1 MRIIFFCQYF
11 PPEMGAP
18 AARTHEHARRW
29 VARGH
34 EVTVICGLPN
44 HPDGIV
50 PPKYRGAWLYREEI
64 DGIRVLRCWFFI
76 APNKGVIKRCLSFL
90 SFMIASIC
98 TGLFATGKCDVVIG
112 TTPQMLCALGG
123 YLVSR
128 VKRRP
133 FVLEVRD
140 LWPKHIIDLGTITN
154 PMVIGVLKR
163 LEMFLYRRSRA
174 VVAVAE
180 ASRRYIEERGIPAE
194 KLYTITNGIDETFF
208 VPGEKNG
215 IRRAHG
221 WSEKFVVLYIGTHGL
236 SQGLDTILDTA
247 ALLRDRPRFHFVFAG
262 SGAEWESL
270 RDESADRGL
279 ANTEFLRHQ
288 QKAAMPDFYAAA
300 DACLVPLK
308 KRDIFRYNIPSKMFE
323 IMACARPMILGATG
337 QARQLLEEA
346 GAGIAVEPES
356 PEAYRDAI
364 VHLAEHP
371 EECAALGERGRAHA
385 VAHYTRDSKAD
396 AFLECLEERGT
407 SGTPGTN

>member
-1 MRIIFFCQYF
+1 MRILFFCQYF
-11 PPEMGAP
+11 TPEMGAP

-34 EVTVICGLPN
+34 DVTVVCGLPN

-50 PPKYRGAWLYREEI
+50 PPKYRGTWLYREQI
-64 DGIRVLRCWFFI
+64 DGINVLRCWFFI
-76 APNKGVIKRCLSFL
+76 TPNKDVVKRCLSFL
-90 SFMIASIC
+90 SFMVSSIFF
-98 TGLFATGKCDVVIG
+98 GIFATGKCDVVIG

-123 YLVSR
+123 YLVAL

-154 PMVIGVLKR
+154 PVIIRGLQR

-180 ASRRYIEERGIPAE
+180 ASRKHIEDRGIPAD

-208 VPGEKNG
+208 MPQEKNG
-215 IRRAHG
+215 IRKAHG
-221 WSEKFVVLYIGTHGL
+221 WSDKFVVLYIGTHGL
-236 SQGLDTILDTA
+236 SQGLETILDTA
-247 ALLRDRPRFHFVFAG
+247 ELLKGEHRYHFVFAG
-262 SGAEWESL
+262 SGAEWEDL
-270 RDESADRGL
+270 QIQAVARRL
-279 ANTEFLRHQ
+279 ANTEFLPHQ

-300 DACLVPLK
+300 DVCLVPLK

-323 IMACARPMILGATG
+323 IMACARPIILGATG
-337 QARQLLEEA
+337 QSQTLLEEA
-346 GAGIAVEPES
+346 NAGIAVEPEN

-364 VHLAEHP
+364 VRLAAHH
-371 EECAALGERGRAHA
+371 EECAAFGANGRAHV
-385 VAHYTRDSKAD
+385 VAHYTRNSKAD
-396 AFLECLEERGT
+396 AFLDCLQTALTR
-407 SGTPGTN
+407 